1 MKFVDNH
8 IEVDPPKR
16 TKKLTGT
23 RFGAVLGMNR
33 WNTPFK
39 VWCEM
44 TKVYE
49 EPFEDSIYTIAG
61 KTIEPKQ
68 IEYMKEM
75 YVMDNLRTPT
85 DVFGEDFFNKTHGD
99 FFKSNPIFGG
109 MWDSILVDD
118 NEKPETVLEFK
129 TTKRAEDWKN
139 DVPEYYAL
147 QAALYAYLLGTENVI
162 MVCSFLKESDY
173 SHPDKFIPSA
183 ENTVT
188 VEFKV
193 HERYP
198 DFDGMLADATR
209 FWNEQVLK
217 GISPDYT
224 DADKDI
230 IKELRTNYIS
240 DDVDLEALTKEADE
254 LILKIS
260 VSQMEL
266 EEKIGADVKRL
277 DALKVAIK
285 EKLVSNLTES
295 DNHAVYG
302 KWYVTRTPGRRK
314 YDEKALQADG
324 LLDKYSTVGKPI
336 DTLKYKEEK

>member
-1 MKFVDNH
+1 MVVQSVHAAKVGDHVGMK
-8 IEVDPPKR
+8 VDPDNIHIMIAEDHTNYFAVDINSSHRLEYNGKMLDTSVTKIIKGSKR
-16 TKKLTGT
+16 T
-23 RFGAVLGMNR
+23 A
-33 WNTPFK
+33 
-39 VWCEM
+39 
-44 TKVYE
+44 
-49 EPFEDSIYTIAG
+49 
-61 KTIEPKQ
+61 
-68 IEYMKEM
+68 
-75 YVMDNLRTPT
+75 
-85 DVFGEDFFNKTHGD
+85 
-99 FFKSNPIFGG
+99 
-109 MWDSILVDD
+109 
-118 NEKPETVLEFK
+118 
-129 TTKRAEDWKN
+129 
-139 DVPEYYAL
+139 
-147 QAALYAYLLGTENVI
+147 
-162 MVCSFLKESDY
+162 
-173 SHPDKFIPSA
+173 
-183 ENTVT
+183 
-188 VEFKV
+188 
-193 HERYP
+193 
-198 DFDGMLADATR
+198 DGMLADATR

-285 EKLVSNLTES
+285 EKLVSILTES

>member
-1 MKFVDNH
+1 MNFVDNH

-33 WNTPFK
+33 WNSPFK

-49 EPFEDSIYTIAG
+49 EPFTDSIYTIAG

-68 IEYMKEM
+68 IEYMKKM

-85 DVFGEDFFNKTHGD
+85 DMFGEDFFNKTHGD
-99 FFKSNPIFGG
+99 FFKDNPIFGG

-173 SHPDKFIPSA
+173 ANPDKFTPSA

-198 DFDGMLADATR
+198 DFDGMIATATA
-209 FWNEQVLK
+209 FWNERVLK

-224 DADKDI
+224 DADAEI

-240 DDVDLEALTKEADE
+240 DDVDLEALTTEADN

-260 VSQMEL
+260 VAKSQL
-266 EEKIGADVKRL
+266 EEQIGADEERL

-285 EKLVSNLTES
+285 ERLVSNLKE
-295 DNHAVYG
+295 DDKHAVYG

-314 YDEKALQADG
+314 YDEKAMKADG
-324 LLDKYSTVGKPI
+324 ILDKYSTVGKPI
-336 DTLKYKEEK
+336 DTLKRKEEE

>member
-49 EPFEDSIYTIAG
+49 EPFTDSIYTIAG

-68 IEYMKEM
+68 IEYMKNM
-75 YVMDNLRTPT
+75 YVMDNLRTPS
-85 DVFGEDFFNKTHGD
+85 DVFGEDYFNKTHGD

-173 SHPDKFIPSA
+173 ANPDKFVPSA

-188 VEFKV
+188 VEFQV

-198 DFDGMLADATR
+198 DFEGMLADATA
-209 FWNEQVLK
+209 FWNEFVLK

-224 DADKDI
+224 DADKEI

-240 DDVDLEALTKEADE
+240 DDVDLEALTTEADN

-260 VSQMEL
+260 VAKSQL
-266 EEKIGADVKRL
+266 EEQIGADEKRL

-285 EKLVSNLTES
+285 EKLVSNLKES

-302 KWYVTRTPGRRK
+302 KWCVTRSPGRRK
-314 YDEKALQADG
+314 YNEDAMKADG
-324 LLDKYSTVGKPI
+324 VLDKYSKVGKPI
-336 DTLKYKEEK
+336 DTLTHKEEK

>member
-33 WNTPFK
+33 WNSPFK

-49 EPFEDSIYTIAG
+49 EPFTDSVYTIAG

-68 IEYMKEM
+68 IEYMKKM

-85 DVFGEDFFNKTHGD
+85 DMFGEDFFNKTHGD
-99 FFKSNPIFGG
+99 FFKDNPIFGG

-173 SHPDKFIPSA
+173 SNPDKFVPSA

-198 DFDGMLADATR
+198 DFDGMLAT
-209 FWNEQVLK
+209 VCL
-217 GISPDYT
+217 
-224 DADKDI
+224 
-230 IKELRTNYIS
+230 LRQRPFGT
-240 DDVDLEALTKEADE
+240 
-254 LILKIS
+254 S
-260 VSQMEL
+260 V
-266 EEKIGADVKRL
+266 
-277 DALKVAIK
+277 
-285 EKLVSNLTES
+285 
-295 DNHAVYG
+295 Y
-302 KWYVTRTPGRRK
+302 
-314 YDEKALQADG
+314 
-324 LLDKYSTVGKPI
+324 
-336 DTLKYKEEK
+336 